1 MLLLLA
7 CTGTKTGESD
17 SAAGAAPQVLITSP
31 ADGDIRRGNF
41 SVSGSAFDKESL
53 SSDLQVRVWPD
64 PAGSPDFSAWQAVN
78 SDGSWS
84 FTLPAQAPGLA
95 IIEVEAEDPDGLT
108 GSEQV
113 TLAINDEDAPL
124 PTFLVPT
131 VGQVVRESSNL
142 NIEVAIT
149 DDLSGPWNIR
159 WSLGD
164 GTSSVALGCDGSFP
178 SPASCT
184 WQAMP
189 GNWSLYVYAEAS
201 DGLVGA
207 AHVNF
212 DVVPANEYDDDGDG
226 LSEAEG
232 DCDDADRRQGAGS
245 LVAYVDTD
253 GDGYGEEEVLLC
265 TFVLGHVFA
274 AGDCDD
280 QDVLTHPGAD
290 EYCDGEDNDCNG
302 IVDDNPVNPTFYY
315 VDVDGDGEGTG
326 TASLGCFPTAAS
338 LYGTDCDDGNAAIFT
353 GALEYCGGVDHDCD
367 GSTYD
372 DDSVDALSLYTD
384 ADGDG
389 YGAAALPVTT
399 CFLMDGYAADATD
412 CDDDTKNISP
422 GATEYCDGVDNDCD
436 GMVDEADAADASTF
450 FLDSDGDGFGDAGA
464 TVIDCVIPAGYVLRD
479 DDCDDADAAVNPDA
493 VEVCDNLDGNCDTVY
508 DTEIATEWYSD
519 GDGDGFG
526 DDGAVV
532 YDCFQPQGAVAVGG
546 DCDDTNMNINP
557 GAQEHCNSVDDDCD
571 ILVDDDP
578 DDGTSYYEDADGDS
592 FGDPM
597 VTERWCTAPSSAWVE
612 DATDCNDRCPSCV
625 PGGTEK
631 CDNLDNDC
639 NGTVDDGSGV
649 PVVYYLDID
658 GDGYG
663 LATDSILS
671 CSPVGSYQSMSGD
684 CDDDDAG
691 INPAA
696 MENCDNIDNN
706 CDGVVDESTSLDAPD
721 WYLDGDQDGHGNKNA
736 SKPACTQ
743 PAGFVEYDDDCND
756 SDASRH
762 PGADEYCD
770 GTDYDCDNLV
780 MESNSVNVTEWYRDA
795 DGDGYGNPNST
806 WEACSVPVGYV
817 ANDRDCNDTNSDIKP
832 FGIEVCDQANADEDC
847 DGSADD
853 ADSSVTGQP
862 VYYQDAD
869 GDGFGDSSQRRATC
883 ETPAGYVQNSTDCN
897 DANASIKP
905 GAAEVCDTVDNNC
918 DGVVNELGI
927 DSYDL
932 AASNDQAADATLLN
946 SASTP
951 LAGTAQTAASMTMNV
966 KFDDASDQDWFRWYT
981 DDGPTSRSDAAN
993 TRLQIT
999 TSNTSSVPVT
1009 ILIEDVNSAIGG
1021 TAAQQYAVNSS
1032 PFTVPVSPSDSTE
1045 TQWLLSVVP
1054 ATGWTVG
1061 SHCAA
1066 TISITIR
1073 EY

>member
-1 MLLLLA
+1 ML
-7 CTGTKTGESD
+7 
-17 SAAGAAPQVLITSP
+17 IHSP

-41 SVSGSAFDKESL
+41 SVSGSAFDKESP
-53 SSDLQVRVWPD
+53 SEDLHVRIWPD
-64 PAGSPDFSAWQAVN
+64 PAGSPNFSAFQAVGSN
-78 SDGSWS
+78 GSWS
-84 FTLPAQAPGLA
+84 FTLPTQAPGLA
-95 IIEVEAEDPDGLT
+95 IIEVEAEDPDGLI

-113 TLAINDEDAPL
+113 TLAINDEDAPT
-124 PTFLVPT
+124 PVFLVPT
-131 VGQVVRESSNL
+131 VGQVVRESSTL
-142 NIEVAIT
+142 QLEVAIT
-149 DDLSGPWNIR
+149 DDLSGPWNIS

-164 GTSSVALGCDGSFP
+164 GTSSVELGCDGASM

-232 DCDDADRRQGAGS
+232 DCDDTDRRQGAGS

-265 TFVLGHVFA
+265 SFVLGHVFTP
-274 AGDCDD
+274 GDCDD

-290 EYCDGEDNDCNG
+290 ETCDGEDNDCNG
-302 IVDDNPVNPTFYY
+302 IIDENPVNPTFYY
-315 VDVDGDGEGTG
+315 VDADGDGEGAG
-326 TASLGCFPTAAS
+326 TASFGCFPTAAS
-338 LYGTDCDDGNAAIFT
+338 LYGTDCDDGNAATFT
-353 GALEYCGGVDHDCD
+353 GALEYCDGVDHDCD

-578 DDGTSYYEDADGDS
+578 DDGTEYYEDADGDT

-612 DATDCNDRCPSCV
+612 DATDCNDRCPSCT
-625 PGGTEK
+625 PGGIEK
-631 CDNLDNDC
+631 CDSLDNDC

-649 PVVYYLDID
+649 PVPYYLDID

-706 CDGVVDESTSLDAPD
+706 CDGVVDEPTSDDAAE
-721 WYLDGDQDGHGNKNA
+721 WYLDWDQDGYGDKNA
-736 SKPACTQ
+736 AQSACSQ
-743 PAGFVEYDDDCND
+743 PAGFVEFDDDCND
-756 SDASRH
+756 RDASRH
-762 PGADEYCD
+762 PGADEYCNGID
-770 GTDYDCDNLV
+770 NDCDNLV
-780 MESNSVNVTEWYRDA
+780 MESDSVNVTEWYRDA

-806 WEACSVPVGYV
+806 REACSVPVGYV
-817 ANDRDCNDTNSDIKP
+817 ANDRDCNDTNRSINP
-832 FGIEVCDQANADEDC
+832 LGAEVCDQANADEDC
-847 DGSADD
+847 NGSADD
-853 ADSSVTGQP
+853 FDTSVTNRP
-862 VYYQDAD
+862 IYYRDAD
-869 GDGFGDSSQRRATC
+869 GDGYGDSSQSWATC
-883 ETPAGYVQNSTDCN
+883 ETPAAYVLNSTDCN

-905 GAAEVCDTVDNNC
+905 GAAEICDTADNDC
-918 DGVVNELGI
+918 DGVINELGI

-932 AASNDQAADATLLN
+932 AASNDQEADATELY
-946 SASTP
+946 SAQNP
-951 LAGTAQTAASMTMNV
+951 LTGSVTVNV
-966 KFDDASDQDWFRWYT
+966 KFDDATDQDWFEFYT
-981 DDGPTSRSDAAN
+981 NDGYSTSSRAVN
-993 TRLQIT
+993 TRLTIT
-999 TSNTSSVPVT
+999 TLNTASVPTT
-1009 ILIEDVNSAIGG
+1009 IVIEDVNAATGG
-1021 TAAQQYAVNSS
+1021 AAEQYTVNSN
-1032 PFTVPVSPSDSTE
+1032 PFTVPVLPDVTTE
-1045 TQWLLSVVP
+1045 THWLLSIIP
-1054 ATGWTVG
+1054 DTTNGWTVG
-1061 SHCAA
+1061 SHCDA
-1066 TISITIR
+1066 TISVTIR
-1073 EY
+1073 EN